1 MKQVNL
7 RIYQTILTLLV
18 GLFLSAGAYAQQI
31 SVRGIVKDQM
41 GEPVIGANVL
51 VKGTSNGVI
60 TDIDGKFALSAAKN
74 DILIISFVGFM
85 SQEIPVTGKDLMVTL
100 KEDTDFWTRWLFWDM
115 ARMPGNKTCQRLW
128 VY

>member
-85 SQEIPVTGKDLMVTL
+85 SQEIPVTGKDFERRYRTSGRGGCFGIWR
-100 KEDTDFWTRWLFWDM
+100 ECPETRLVS
-115 ARMPGNKTCQRLW
+115 GCGCIE
-128 VY
+128 